1 MKDINKL
8 YQEVLRD
15 YYKTDK
21 YIIPT
26 ISWTQEYPYFRWGE
40 YQSWNNDIKISRVLD
55 TDKLSD
61 MAIKSVIYH
70 ELIHQEHQD
79 HDSKFNRKV
88 ETFPDYYQ
96 YQKEIDNY
104 IDSLVDV
111 PLLNPP
117 NKFGENKERIIFC
130 TLPDEQYYN
139 WVQYY
144 NKNLYVNPGR
154 SKWYS
159 SEFISDSDTFVIW
172 LVLNDDLYYVVG
184 WSDNCTLYQSV
195 QKVRHAQY
203 GGLNF
208 DYHIKTKTE
217 ETFLIPFENVFC
229 IIPKSYFPATF
240 EKDGAIVA
248 SDISEFSL
256 NDVLYEIN
264 TYSGEF
270 EVMGLTDDAIYSTY
284 PLLEENYEKII
295 KESLK
300 NRGYRSLWMANLAV
314 KRENN
319 FETIFNQAKALKDN
333 YVLDDACLLY
343 EKTLEI
349 NQSSEE
355 AIISLLKLH
364 VILDKKP
371 EAEKLLNIIEKRSI
385 NTKDKELS
393 ACIKS
398 ISK

>member
-40 YQSWNNDIKISRVLD
+40 YQAWNNHIKVSRILNSE
-55 TDKLSD
+55 KISD

-70 ELIHQEHQD
+70 ELIHQEHLD
-79 HDSKFNRKV
+79 HDNKFNRKV
-88 ETFPDYYQ
+88 EAFPDYYK
-96 YQKEIDNY
+96 YQKEIETY
-104 IDSLVDV
+104 IDSLVDM
-111 PLLNPP
+111 PALDQTN
-117 NKFGENKERIIFC
+117 NFGNNKERIIFC
-130 TLPDEQYYN
+130 TLQDEQYYN
-139 WVQYY
+139 CFQYY
-144 NKNLYVNPGR
+144 NKNLYVNTGR
-154 SKWYS
+154 SKGYS

-172 LVLNDDLYYVVG
+172 LVLKEDLYYVVG
-184 WSDNCTLYQSV
+184 WSDNCTLYPSA

-203 GGLNF
+203 GGLNL

-217 ETFLIPFENVFC
+217 ETFLIPPENAFC
-229 IIPKSYFPATF
+229 TIPKDYFPATF
-240 EKDGAIVA
+240 YKNAAIVTN
-248 SDISEFSL
+248 DTLEFSV
-256 NDVLYEIN
+256 NDVLDEIN

-270 EVMGLTDDAIYSTY
+270 EVIGLTDDAIYAIY
-284 PLLEENYEKII
+284 PLIEENYEKII

-300 NRGYRSLWMANLAV
+300 NKGYRSLWMANLAA
-314 KRENN
+314 KKNNN
-319 FETIFNQAKALKDN
+319 FETIFNQAKSLEDN

-343 EKTLEI
+343 EKALET
-349 NQSSEE
+349 NPSSEE
-355 AIISLLKLH
+355 TIISLLKMY
-364 VILDKKP
+364 VILEKKP

-385 NTKDKELS
+385 NNKDKELS